1 MCWGGRGGEAYSVH
15 TNDTM
20 LSVCALVPCSP
31 SSRGV
36 FSVAAEQDVGAVNG
50 LAVFSAELALAL
62 PNIVSHCLQTGLQ
75 TRGHVPCLPSDVFA
89 CLLL

>member
-1 MCWGGRGGEAYSVH
+1 MLSVKVAVQYCRGGALCVGGGGGGGEAYSVH

-62 PNIVSHCLQTGLQ
+62 PNIVSHCLQTGL
-75 TRGHVPCLPSDVFA
+75 
-89 CLLL
+89 

>member
-1 MCWGGRGGEAYSVH
+1 MCVWGGGDVYSVR

-20 LSVCALVPCSP
+20 LSVCPLVSCSP